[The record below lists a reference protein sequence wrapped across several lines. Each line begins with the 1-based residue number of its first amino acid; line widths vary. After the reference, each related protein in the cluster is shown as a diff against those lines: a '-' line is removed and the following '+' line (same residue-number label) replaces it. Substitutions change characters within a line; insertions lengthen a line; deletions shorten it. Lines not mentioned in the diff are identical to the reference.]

1 MSKSP
6 ARLIVESLTEP
17 LYKLYSSSVR
27 VWEYAE
33 MNFLVMPGVFHP
45 GWFVT
50 SRMLL
55 DKIETLDLE
64 GKQTL
69 ELGCGTGVQA
79 CLAAKL
85 GAHSH
90 ALDVTPIACK
100 NAALNAERN
109 GLSVQVYASDIFDSL
124 PHGVEFD
131 YIFVNPPFLPRYPE
145 GEKDFAFCCG
155 EEYEYY
161 ICLFSDLRRA
171 LKPAGTVL
179 MALSKSCDIERI
191 LAVAESENLNCQRV
205 DQYKRYAE
213 INYLYEIKFNSQES

>member
-1 MSKSP
+1 MHKSP
-6 ARLIVESLTEP
+6 ARKIVESLTEP

-27 VWEYAE
+27 VWEYAQ

-55 DKIETLDLE
+55 DKIETLDLQ
-64 GKQTL
+64 GKKTL
-69 ELGCGTGVQA
+69 ELGCGSGVQS
-79 CLAAKL
+79 CLAAKM
-85 GAHSH
+85 GADSY

-100 NAALNAERN
+100 NASLNAERN
-109 GLSVQVYASDIFDSL
+109 GLKVEVIASDIFDDL
-124 PHGVEFD
+124 PHGTDFD

-161 ICLFSDLRRA
+161 ICLFSDLHRA
-171 LKPAGTVL
+171 LRPDGTVL
-179 MALSKSCDIERI
+179 MALSQSCDIKRI
-191 LAVAESENLNCQRV
+191 LAVAESENLTCERV
-205 DQYKRYAE
+205 DQYKRWAE
-213 INYLYEIKFNSQES
+213 INYLYEIRFSSPE